1 MYERMCVGRRG
12 VCVGG
17 RGVSERS
24 VCGGEGS
31 VGEECVWGGG
41 RGVSTCHSAHQN
53 EQGDTKRPDV
63 CS

>member
-24 VCGGEGS
+24 VC
-31 VGEECVWGGG
+31 VGG